1 MFQCHICLE
10 LDLIA
15 TWSTGSKM
23 FAIKKKIKEPK
34 EREMRQKGRRDRRKE
49 EKGDKKREATTYVPI
64 RLMQCLH

>member
-1 MFQCHICLE
+1 MPYLFGIR
-10 LDLIA
+10 LDCYMVN
-15 TWSTGSKM
+15 W
-23 FAIKKKIKEPK
+23 FENVCNKKKIKEPK